1 MTARLSRLLGVLA
14 LLAFAFPALA
24 QTPVGTW
31 RTIDDDTGEPKALV
45 RIYES
50 GGQLVGEIVHLLPR
64 GRTCEGCAAPHTNR
78 AVDGVRILDGFTRSG
93 STWTGGRITD
103 LKSGKTYKA
112 KMQVERDGRLRV
124 WGYVGVDTPMTR
136 RNQRWERVR

>member
-1 MTARLSRLLGVLA
+1 MTVRFSRLLGVLA
-14 LLAFAFPALA
+14 LLAFALPAVA

-50 GGQLVGEIVHLLPR
+50 GGQLVGDVVHLLPQ
-64 GRTCEGCAAPHTNR
+64 GRRCEDCAGRYNNSTLE
-78 AVDGVRILDGFTRSG
+78 GVRILEGFSRNG
-93 STWTGGRITD
+93 DTWTGGRITD
-103 LKSGKTYKA
+103 AASGKTYKA
-112 KMQVERDGRLRV
+112 KMKVESDGRLRV
-124 WGYVGVDTPMTR
+124 WGYVGLDTPMTR